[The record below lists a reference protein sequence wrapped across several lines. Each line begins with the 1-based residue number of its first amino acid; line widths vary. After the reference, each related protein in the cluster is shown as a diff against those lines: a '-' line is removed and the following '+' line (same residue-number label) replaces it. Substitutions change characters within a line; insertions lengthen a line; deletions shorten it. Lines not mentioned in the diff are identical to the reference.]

1 MSIHVHATCVAIDGY
16 GVLIRGAPGSG
27 KSELALR
34 LIDAPGFGIGDT
46 LLRTMLVADDQ
57 TALELRADGIWAS
70 APAVIAGLLELRGR
84 GILTVPIVAS
94 AKLALVVDLV
104 PSAEINRMPEPHE
117 LETEILGQKLPR
129 IALDRTQPAAP
140 ALVRASLVDLLNQL
154 PSPSGTS

>member
-1 MSIHVHATCVAIDGY
+1 MSVNVHATCVAIEGH

-46 LLRTMLVADDQ
+46 LLRAWLVADDQ
-57 TALELRADGIWAS
+57 TTLQLEADGVWAS
-70 APAVIAGLLELRGR
+70 APPVLQGLLELRGR
-84 GILTVPIVAS
+84 GILSVPHVARVR
-94 AKLALVVDLV
+94 LALVVDLV
-104 PSAEINRMPEPHE
+104 VAADINRMPEPHE
-117 LETEILGQKLPR
+117 LLAELLGANLSR

-140 ALVRASLVDLLNQL
+140 ALVRASLVALLNQL